1 MTRLARSVLL
11 GVATLALFSCETR
24 TDRTDTGGVLLS
36 VSDFDGLPIQ
46 FSVSSGLFVQV
57 ESLTVRSVVTNP
69 AAPDSDLM
77 DVELTSYQV
86 TYRRLDTGTR
96 VPRPLVEGIFGNVP
110 RGSTDTINNLVIMG
124 PEQLRNVPLSDL
136 LPING
141 GFDKETGSRFIKLE
155 LALTFFGRTF
165 SGDEVSTEPARF
177 AMDFTP

>member
-1 MTRLARSVLL
+1 MTRLVRSVLL
-11 GVATLALFSCETR
+11 GVATLALLSCETR
-24 TDRTDTGGVLLS
+24 TDRTDTGGVLLTIA
-36 VSDFDGLPIQ
+36 DFDGLPIA

-57 ESLTVRSVVTNP
+57 ESLTVRSVIVNP
-69 AAPDSDLM
+69 SAPDSDLM
-77 DVELTSYQV
+77 DVELTGYQV
-86 TYRRLDTGTR
+86 TYRRLDAGTR

-124 PEQLRNVPLSDL
+124 PEQLRNIPLSDL

-155 LALTFFGRTF
+155 LALTFFGRTL

-177 AMDFTP
+177 AMDFSS